1 MEELNINLLGTP
13 DTEEDSW
20 KPQKYNSHNPITPIF
35 SWEKLTA
42 VSVDPQYPALHN
54 LDADSLSEGNSSN
67 GEEFMF
73 IDGKK

>member
-1 MEELNINLLGTP
+1 MDDLNLKFLGTP

-20 KPQKYNSHNPITPIF
+20 KPPKSLSHLPVTPIF
-35 SWEKLTA
+35 SSEKLTT
-42 VSVDPQYPALHN
+42 VSIDPQYPVIHN
-54 LDADSLSEGNSSN
+54 LDADSLSEDNSSN